1 MIYTNE
7 MIKKKNKEKQTRGK
21 IMRALFIPL
30 VVIIIILV
38 VNIVYQKY
46 IQKVSNIDILGFK
59 FYTVLTGSMEP
70 EYNIGDMIIEKPIQ
84 AKDIKVGT
92 VVTYKI
98 NKNKTVTHRV
108 IEIFEEEGKTLYRL
122 KGDNNNSPDKDPVE
136 YSQIQGGILF
146 KIDKIGIIIA
156 KLSSRIGM
164 IIVIVLIGISY
175 MHSSRS
181 EEKRIAREDARKRF
195 NVPKY

>member
-1 MIYTNE
+1 MLLQISSGQGPVECEYAVGLLFQALQKEYPDIE
-7 MIKKKNKEKQTRGK
+7 MLYQHPGHEKNCYRS
-21 IMRALFIPL
+21 ILFSTAQDMSELDGSVQWICQSPFRPNHKRKNWFVDVSVIPE
-30 VVIIIILV
+30 
-38 VNIVYQKY
+38 
-46 IQKVSNIDILGFK
+46 
-59 FYTVLTGSMEP
+59 MEL
-70 EYNIGDMIIEKPIQ
+70 E
-84 AKDIKVGT
+84 
-92 VVTYKI
+92 
-98 NKNKTVTHRV
+98 H

-122 KGDNNNSPDKDPVE
+122 KGDNNNSPDKDSVE